1 MLDPSIITNGTLAAQ
16 AQQEANMKALGDLGG
31 AFGKLLLARQIN
43 DMNQMATPEEEKAF
57 AQKHKLFAPQLM
69 QQYNDNRAAEVKS
82 LRDGLKFYSD
92 LGKTDAETGKLKSE
106 SGKIDAEKGKISVE
120 TKGMDI
126 DQDSK
131 LNSMVWGSV
140 LSGGKN
146 AGLARLE
153 MQKSRGLIDEATY
166 NQQVGFINNLP
177 SDLKLAQE
185 YAMAMYR
192 GIQDP
197 KYILPTADNTQ
208 DNQTLT
214 NNNIRDNQGRVQ
226 VANINGEWG
235 VKQAATTGEY
245 GLQRETISQTHQDG
259 RSQLQNKI
267 EQQKLR
273 MQQEQ
278 SQLVTGTDGKAYVFY
293 PNRPKNKFEPY
304 YGKDGNQ
311 MVGEAGKMGAV
322 SNKPMPASA
331 LNLVSTSRDKIQSSQ
346 NTIDK
351 IEQSIKDLDPKQGG
365 KLSLGLLGNAGNV
378 ARNLTG
384 NSNESSLAYER
395 LNSNIKGMVN
405 EVLQMAKGTQ
415 TEGDA
420 QRAAKVI
427 LSTPLTDN
435 RAVSN
440 ALAELK
446 RVAQKTVA
454 LEQGKVEEV
463 YSNYGKEAPMYPAA
477 SAPPAGIAAPKTP
490 SGKPRPPLSAYG
502 F

>member
-1 MLDPSIITNGTLAAQ
+1 MLDSSIITNGTLAAQ
-16 AQQEANMKALGDLGG
+16 AQQEANMKAMGDLGG

-69 QQYNDNRAAEVKS
+69 QQYNDNRAAEAKAM
-82 LRDGLKFYSD
+82 RDGLKFDAD
-92 LGKTDAETGKLKSE
+92 LNKTYADTAQTYALGRKNDADAGKATAEGKKV
-106 SGKIDAEKGKISVE
+106 GVE

-126 DQDSK
+126 DQNAK

-140 LSGGKN
+140 LEGGKN

-153 MQKSRGLIDEATY
+153 MQKSRGEIDEATY

-177 SDLKLAQE
+177 GDLKLARE
-185 YAMAMYR
+185 YAMAIYR
-192 GIQDP
+192 GAQDP
-197 KYILPTADNTQ
+197 KYILPTADNVLNNETS
-208 DNQTLT
+208 T
-214 NNNIRDNQGRVQ
+214 NNNVRDNQGRVQ

-259 RSQLQNKI
+259 RNQASLTWQ
-267 EQQKLR
+267 R
-273 MQQEQ
+273 QQEEIKAKRGEYK
-278 SQLVTGTDGKAYVFY
+278 SFGGKVYFVNSTGVYEA
-293 PNRPKNKFEPY
+293 
-304 YGKDGNQ
+304 KDQNGNPILDNSS
-311 MVGEAGKMGAV
+311 V
-322 SNKPMPASA
+322 NKPMPASA

-365 KLSLGLLGNAGNV
+365 KLKLGLLSNAGN
-378 ARNLTG
+378 AASNLFSKG
-384 NSNESSLAYER
+384 DESSMAYER
-395 LNSNIKGMVN
+395 LLSNRAGLVN
-405 EVLQMAKGTQ
+405 EVLTLAKGTQ

-420 QRAAKVI
+420 QRAAKVVM
-427 LSTPLTDN
+427 STPLTDN
-435 RAVSN
+435 NAVIN
-440 ALAELK
+440 AFSELR

-463 YSNYGKEAPMYPAA
+463 YSNYGKEAPIYPAA

>member
-16 AQQEANMKALGDLGG
+16 AQQAQNMNMLGELGG

-43 DMNQMATPEEEKAF
+43 GMNQMATPEEEKAF
-57 AQKHKLFAPQLM
+57 AQKRKLFAPQLM
-69 QQYNDNRAAEVKS
+69 QQYNDNRASEAKA
-82 LRDGLKFYSD
+82 LKDGLRFDAD
-92 LGKTDAETGKLKSE
+92 LNKTYADTTQTLALGRKNDADAGKSTAEGKKV
-106 SGKIDAEKGKISVE
+106 GVE
-120 TKGMDI
+120 TTGLDI
-126 DQDSK
+126 DQNTK
-131 LNSMVWGSV
+131 LDSMVWGSV
-140 LSGGKN
+140 LNGGKN
-146 AGLARLE
+146 AGIAQLE
-153 MQKSRGLIDEATY
+153 IQKSRGLIDEATY
-166 NQQVGFINNLP
+166 NQKLGLINNLP
-177 SDLKLAQE
+177 ADPAQAQK
-185 YAMAMYR
+185 YAFAMYK

-197 KYILPTADNTQ
+197 KYNLTTADNVLDNETSRQ
-208 DNQTLT
+208 NTINTNQTSER
-214 NNNIRDNQGRVQ
+214 NNVRTTQASMYSSDNSLEGTKYTANQATYRTEKEIEAAKKQGKQ
-226 VANINGEWG
+226 QLINGLVYTVYPDG
-235 VKQAATTGEY
+235 TADAFIDPKTGQQATS
-245 GLQRETISQTHQDG
+245 L
-259 RSQLQNKI
+259 
-267 EQQKLR
+267 
-273 MQQEQ
+273 
-278 SQLVTGTDGKAYVFY
+278 
-293 PNRPKNKFEPY
+293 
-304 YGKDGNQ
+304 GN
-311 MVGEAGKMGAV
+311 GIG
-322 SNKPMPASA
+322 NKPMPASA
-331 LNLVSTSRDKIQSSQ
+331 LNLVSTSRDRIQSSQ

-463 YSNYGKEAPMYPAA
+463 YLNYGKEAPIYPAA
-477 SAPPAGIAAPKTP
+477 SAPPESIAAPKTP
-490 SGKPRPPLSAYG
+490 SGKARPPLG
-502 F
+502 EILGGM

>member
-1 MLDPSIITNGTLAAQ
+1 
-16 AQQEANMKALGDLGG
+16 
-31 AFGKLLLARQIN
+31 
-43 DMNQMATPEEEKAF
+43 
-57 AQKHKLFAPQLM
+57 
-69 QQYNDNRAAEVKS
+69 
-82 LRDGLKFYSD
+82 
-92 LGKTDAETGKLKSE
+92 
-106 SGKIDAEKGKISVE
+106 
-120 TKGMDI
+120 
-126 DQDSK
+126 
-131 LNSMVWGSV
+131 MVWFIPFT
-140 LSGGKN
+140 LT
-146 AGLARLE
+146 AR
-153 MQKSRGLIDEATY
+153 
-166 NQQVGFINNLP
+166 
-177 SDLKLAQE
+177 
-185 YAMAMYR
+185 
-192 GIQDP
+192 QDP
-197 KYILPTADNTQ
+197 KTGQQATSL
-208 DNQTLT
+208 
-214 NNNIRDNQGRVQ
+214 G
-226 VANINGEWG
+226 NGIG
-235 VKQAATTGEY
+235 
-245 GLQRETISQTHQDG
+245 
-259 RSQLQNKI
+259 
-267 EQQKLR
+267 
-273 MQQEQ
+273 
-278 SQLVTGTDGKAYVFY
+278 
-293 PNRPKNKFEPY
+293 
-304 YGKDGNQ
+304 
-311 MVGEAGKMGAV
+311 
-322 SNKPMPASA
+322 NKPMPASA
-331 LNLVSTSRDKIQSSQ
+331 LNLVSTSRDRIQSSQ

-463 YSNYGKEAPMYPAA
+463 YSNYGKEAPIYPAA
-477 SAPPAGIAAPKTP
+477 SAPPESIAAPKTP